1 MVSLAVIISLAALS
15 LIALTYVV
23 YPVWQLI
30 FPGKPM
36 DFTGEFTPPLVSVVF
51 AAYNESSIIEA
62 KIRSI
67 YNTNYPIDKLSVW
80 IGSDLSNDGT
90 DEIIRNLQSEFPQL
104 NLHVNDVRSG
114 KSATINSLIEQT
126 TAEVII
132 ATDANILFKETT
144 IEELVRPIAL
154 QKATAVAGT
163 LAYEAGGVINSTA
176 TNEKVYLSL
185 ENAIRRAESRKHGIC
200 FGMEG
205 GLYRMRK
212 SFWKPIPPNTF
223 MEDFFQTVQLIA
235 LDQKVLFN
243 EAAIGLEDVSTSL
256 REEYK
261 RKIRISI
268 GNWQNLIRFY
278 PLLFKHPYPFG
289 ILFLMHK
296 VLRWLT
302 PHLYLIALIA
312 GLFTSQWLIIS
323 IVLIGLPV
331 SQFILMSFGLAT
343 PLAYFYVMNT
353 ALFVGFLR
361 YLKGV
366 KSSVWQPTKRNQHE
380 S

>member
-15 LIALTYVV
+15 LIASTYVV

-205 GLYRMRK
+205 GLYSMRK

-235 LDQKVLFN
+235 SDQKVLFN

>member
-1 MVSLAVIISLAALS
+1 MVNIAVIISLSALG

-30 FPGKPM
+30 FPGKPV
-36 DFTGEFTPPLVSVVF
+36 DFTGEFTPPSVSVVF
-51 AAYNESSIIEA
+51 AAYNESAIIEA

-67 YNTNYPIDKLSVW
+67 YNTNYPIGLLSVW

-104 NLHVNDVRSG
+104 NLHVNDNRSG
-114 KSATINSLIEQT
+114 KSATINLLVERT

-144 IEELVRPIAL
+144 IDELVRPIAL

-163 LAYEAGGVINSTA
+163 LVYEAGGGVNSTA

-185 ENAIRRAESRKHGIC
+185 ENAIRRAESRKYGIC

-205 GLYRMRK
+205 GLYSMRK

>member
-1 MVSLAVIISLAALS
+1 MVSLAVIIFLAALS
-15 LIALTYVV
+15 LIALTYVA
-23 YPVWQLI
+23 YPLWQLI
-30 FPGKPM
+30 FPGKPI
-36 DFTGEFTPPLVSVVF
+36 DFTGEFTPPLVSVIF

-67 YNTNYPIDKLSVW
+67 YNTNYPVDLLSVW
-80 IGSDLSNDGT
+80 IGSDLSDDGT

-114 KSATINSLIEQT
+114 KSATINSLIEQA

-163 LAYEAGGVINSTA
+163 LSYEAGGVINSTA
-176 TNEKVYLSL
+176 TNEKAYLSL

-205 GLYRMRK
+205 GLYSIRK
-212 SFWKPIPPNTF
+212 SNWKPIPPNTF

-235 LDQKVLFN
+235 RDQKVLFN

-268 GNWQNLIRFY
+268 GNWQNLIRFF

-289 ILFLMHK
+289 ILFLVHK

-343 PLAYFYVMNT
+343 PLAYFYAMNA

>member
-1 MVSLAVIISLAALS
+1 MVNIAVIISLSALG

-30 FPGKPM
+30 FPGKPV
-36 DFTGEFTPPLVSVVF
+36 DFTGEFTPPSVSVVF
-51 AAYNESSIIEA
+51 AAYNESAIIEA

-67 YNTNYPIDKLSVW
+67 YNTNYPIGLLSVW

-90 DEIIRNLQSEFPQL
+90 DDIIRNLQSEFPQL
-104 NLHVNDVRSG
+104 NLHVNDNRSG
-114 KSATINSLIEQT
+114 KSATINLLVERT

-144 IEELVRPIAL
+144 IDELVRPIAL

-163 LAYEAGGVINSTA
+163 LVYEAGGGVNSTA

-185 ENAIRRAESRKHGIC
+185 ENAIRRAESRKYGIC

-205 GLYRMRK
+205 GLYSMRK